1 MGKLVYKGKMA
12 VLWNNSHPLCPLL
25 CIEAPF
31 YPLTTAL
38 VNYAFIGRSS
48 IESCRVKEIQT
59 QQESFHFFFMH
70 YGWWANLYTKDKW
83 QFFEIILILSAIF
96 FALKPHLSIDD
107 RPSQLRLHWKIFY
120 WVVQSKR
127 NTNTAGIFLF
137 FFFHFMSEE
146 LCISFHFILIL
157 GPGIHNWIPFIWN
170 SKMGVKLR
178 PYLDISIGG

>member
-59 QQESFHFFFMH
+59 QQESFHFFSCIMVDGQTCIQRTNSSSLKYFSSS
-70 YGWWANLYTKDKW
+70 LP
-83 QFFEIILILSAIF
+83 FF
-96 FALKPHLSIDD
+96 
-107 RPSQLRLHWKIFY
+107 LHWSPIY
-120 WVVQSKR
+120 PL
-127 NTNTAGIFLF
+127 TTALVNYAFIGRSSIESCRVKEIQTLQK
-137 FFFHFMSEE
+137 
-146 LCISFHFILIL
+146 SFHFFHTLSSTYLHFVTEELFICSWHFILFY
-157 GPGIHNWIPFIWN
+157 P
-170 SKMGVKLR
+170 
-178 PYLDISIGG
+178 